1 MLMKKKNPK
10 VACNLVVQRVV
21 CSVVSFQW
29 CVLTSQ
35 SHVFVKKSTK
45 APRQGAKIKTKIKKP
60 DLIRT

>member
-1 MLMKKKNPK
+1 MLMKKNNPK

-35 SHVFVKKSTK
+35 SNVFVKK
-45 APRQGAKIKTKIKKP
+45 APKHQGRELKLKQKSKSQI
-60 DLIRT
+60 